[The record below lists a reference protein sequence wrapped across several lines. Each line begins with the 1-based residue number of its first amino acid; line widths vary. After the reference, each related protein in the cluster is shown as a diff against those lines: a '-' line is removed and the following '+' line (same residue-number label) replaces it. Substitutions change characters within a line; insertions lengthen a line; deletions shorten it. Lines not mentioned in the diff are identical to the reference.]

1 MNSKKLFIVMLVFST
16 ILGALGQL
24 LFKIGLD
31 SLGINLIFFLILGIL
46 SYGFSTIIYLY
57 VLGRAH
63 LSWTY
68 GLGGLSYIFAS
79 LFALFFINEP
89 ITLLR
94 WIGILVIALGT
105 AFIGIS

>member
-1 MNSKKLFIVMLVFST
+1 MNGKKQFLLLLIIST
-16 ILGALGQL
+16 ILSASGQL
-24 LFKIGLD
+24 LFKEGV
-31 SLGINLIFFLILGIL
+31 SNTGIELVIFLILGIV
-46 SYGFSTIIYLY
+46 SYGISTIIYLY

-79 LFALFFINEP
+79 LFALLFLNEP

-94 WIGILVIALGT
+94 WIGILCIALGT
-105 AFIGIS
+105 AFVGIS

>member
-1 MNSKKLFIVMLVFST
+1 MDQKKIFIIMLVAST

-24 LFKIGLD
+24 LFKIGLND
-31 SLGINLIFFLILGIL
+31 SGLDLIFFILFGII
-46 SYGFSTIIYLY
+46 SYGISTIIYLY

-79 LFALFFINEP
+79 LFALIFINEP

-94 WIGILVIALGT
+94 WVGILVIALGT
-105 AFIGIS
+105 TLIGIS